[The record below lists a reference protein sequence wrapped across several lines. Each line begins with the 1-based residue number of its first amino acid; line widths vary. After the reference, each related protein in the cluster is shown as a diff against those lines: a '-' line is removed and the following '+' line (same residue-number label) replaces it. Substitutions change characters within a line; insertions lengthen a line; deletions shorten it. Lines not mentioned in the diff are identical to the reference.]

1 MRSGLCFQLLVWPI
15 YGKKWMEK
23 DVIRWYSADRIHVC
37 TIEKKLSTDRSVVST
52 TYIIVIPLPKLQVVQ
67 SIMMWLAV

>member
-1 MRSGLCFQLLVWPI
+1 
-15 YGKKWMEK
+15 MEK
-23 DVIRWYSADRIHVC
+23 DVIRWYSADRIC